1 MKILGMH
8 KIVVDKG
15 PCAPQKLRSPMHPKG
30 LDLLR
35 EALLQKLNFGEAVHG
50 SSIVFVL
57 KVVVDQC
64 QKGRLIAIDLQ
75 PQVVAGTLIEP
86 VALIARKTRRILPI
100 EAEGQVAPPK
110 LVIALPQNPGI
121 GCTKVEARLPTLAA
135 RLVLLLRLAEYAWF
149 CTR

>member
-15 PCAPQKLRSPMHPKG
+15 PCAPQKLCSPMHPKG

-35 EALLQKLNFGEAVHG
+35 EALLQKLNFGETVHG

-64 QKGRLIAIDLQ
+64 QKGRSEEHTSELQ
-75 PQVVAGTLIEP
+75 SRPH
-86 VALIARKTRRILPI
+86 
-100 EAEGQVAPPK
+100 
-110 LVIALPQNPGI
+110 LV
-121 GCTKVEARLPTLAA
+121 CR
-135 RLVLLLRLAEYAWF
+135 LLLEKKKNKIEVRDTNL
-149 CTR
+149 